1 MSSFSAS
8 DMFVTRTFFSTD
20 VIIEVPCSLNLRDVY
35 FSDLHKSIQKFL
47 HQIIVIEMSG
57 DTRRTRARSKNA
69 VRKSSEGERKN
80 GDALRNGKSKRL
92 DFALDTK
99 GTTRF

>member
-1 MSSFSAS
+1 
-8 DMFVTRTFFSTD
+8 
-20 VIIEVPCSLNLRDVY
+20 
-35 FSDLHKSIQKFL
+35 
-47 HQIIVIEMSG
+47 MSG

-92 DFALDTK
+92 DFALDATK
-99 GTTRF
+99 GTTEFSDAGGGGGINFTAGQQTVIVYWLLTWVLLF